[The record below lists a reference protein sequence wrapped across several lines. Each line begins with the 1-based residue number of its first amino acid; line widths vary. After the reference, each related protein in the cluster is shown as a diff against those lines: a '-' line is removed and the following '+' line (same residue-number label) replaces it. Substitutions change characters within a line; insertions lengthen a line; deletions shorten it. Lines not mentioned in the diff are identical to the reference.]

1 MNYLIRISFL
11 FFSLFVSSL
20 VLAQANFPNKAIRL
34 VVPFPAGGATDNI
47 ARPLAVELAAMN
59 KWNVVIDNKPG
70 AGANIGAEIVARS
83 APDGYTW

>member
-34 VVPFPAGGATDNI
+34 VVPFPAGALPI
-47 ARPLAVELAAMN
+47 ILLAL
-59 KWNVVIDNKPG
+59 W
-70 AGANIGAEIVARS
+70 RS
-83 APDGYTW
+83 S